1 MENFKKQPVLPEL
14 VNSGIFANDRY
25 VNFHSHPGTEL
36 VLLTRGRCR
45 MEVNDQILEGEA
57 GTLFIL
63 PAGKEHSQIN
73 EGFIRTIYCSFRWY
87 SFFDET
93 PRVIDLRG
101 ERWIKI
107 WMKHIYFIHHRI
119 HDDFTESISGILY
132 SILKRIAQ
140 LEHGKHK
147 SKFSHPALEST
158 MEYIE
163 SHLSTQLNIE
173 EMAKHSGISPSYLC
187 SLFNKQFA
195 KGPIS
200 VALELKLKYAERLLC
215 EPYLSIKE
223 IAHSCGFGDA
233 NYFSRFFRKYHK
245 CSPEEYRKSIGKLK

>member
-1 MENFKKQPVLPEL
+1 MENFKKQHVLPEL

-36 VLLTRGRCR
+36 VLLTQGRCK
-45 MEVNDQILEGEA
+45 MEVNDQVLEGCA

-63 PAGKEHSQIN
+63 PAAQEHSQIN
-73 EGFIRTIYCSFRWY
+73 EGFVRTIYISFRWN

-93 PRVIDLRG
+93 PRVIDLFG
-101 ERWIKI
+101 DRWIKI
-107 WMKHIYFIHHRI
+107 WMKHIYLIHHRI

-132 SILKRIAQ
+132 SILKRLTQ
-140 LEHGKHK
+140 LENGRYK
-147 SKFSHPALEST
+147 SKFSHSALEST
-158 MEYIE
+158 ME
-163 SHLSTQLNIE
+163 LNIE

-187 SLFNKQFA
+187 ALFNKQFS
-195 KGPIS
+195 KGPITI
-200 VALELKLKYAERLLC
+200 ALELKLKYAERLLC

-245 CSPEEYRKSIGKLK
+245 CSPEEYRKSIGRLK